1 MTLKEMSDAFIG
13 YPPEIDESVSTTI
26 ARKAYEQGAKDMID
40 KAYDWWSKV
49 CLMGEPDCYNQFKK
63 AMEE

>member
-1 MTLKEMSDAFIG
+1 MTIKEMADAYVG
-13 YPPEIDESVSTTI
+13 HPMEIDEGVSATM
-26 ARKAYEQGAKDMID
+26 ARKAYEQGARDIID

-49 CLMGEPDCYNQFKK
+49 YLWGEPDCYHQFRK